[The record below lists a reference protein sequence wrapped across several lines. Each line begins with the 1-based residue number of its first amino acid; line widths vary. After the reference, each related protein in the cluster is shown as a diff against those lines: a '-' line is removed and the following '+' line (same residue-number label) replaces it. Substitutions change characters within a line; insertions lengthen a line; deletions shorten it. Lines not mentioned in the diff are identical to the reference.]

1 MRKIIIFVALTV
13 LVFVMSLPHTGFSAA
28 NEGKPIHAT
37 DIEIVK
43 KAGIKG
49 QLSVTHFIAKNEYSL
64 LTNIHFAI

>member
-13 LVFVMSLPHTGFSAA
+13 LVFVISLPHTGFSAA

-43 KAGIKG
+43 KASIKG
-49 QLSVTHFIAKNEYSL
+49 QLSFTHFIAKMSIL
-64 LTNIHFAI
+64 S